1 MHFLTIDL
9 VQDHQNTLLAEAS
22 RTRRGDRLARVE
34 RLRHRAEQ
42 AVRRAQRA
50 YAQLSCFDDRR
61 LING

>member
-22 RTRRGDRLARVE
+22 RARRGDRLARVE

-42 AVRRAQRA
+42 AVRRSERATAQA
-50 YAQLSCFDDRR
+50 S
-61 LING
+61 

>member
-1 MHFLTIDL
+1 MHLLTIDL

-50 YAQLSCFDDRR
+50 YAQLS
-61 LING
+61 

>member
-22 RTRRGDRLARVE
+22 RARRGDRLARVE

-42 AVRRAQRA
+42 AVRRAQWA
-50 YAQLSCFDDRR
+50 YAQLS
-61 LING
+61 

>member
-1 MHFLTIDL
+1 MHYLTIDL

-22 RTRRGDRLARVE
+22 RARRGDRLARVE

-50 YAQLSCFDDRR
+50 YAQLS
-61 LING
+61 